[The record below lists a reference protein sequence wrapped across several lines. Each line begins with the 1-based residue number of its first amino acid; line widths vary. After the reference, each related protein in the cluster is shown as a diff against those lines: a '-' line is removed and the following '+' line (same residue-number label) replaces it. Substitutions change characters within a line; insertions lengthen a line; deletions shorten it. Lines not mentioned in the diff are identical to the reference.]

1 MKVSQVFH
9 RIEILRHNKN
19 QDYKIVPASKKVN
32 KKINQAGAM
41 ISQRKSKMLIITTKN
56 DIFSDSS
63 IFILTI
69 KILTSFIHFNF
80 KIPVFFHATLN
91 TTNEPT

>member
-1 MKVSQVFH
+1 
-9 RIEILRHNKN
+9 
-19 QDYKIVPASKKVN
+19 
-32 KKINQAGAM
+32 M
-41 ISQRKSKMLIITTKN
+41 ISQKKSKMLIITTKN

-80 KIPVFFHATLN
+80 TIPVFFHATLN
-91 TTNEPT
+91 TTDEPT